1 MASVP
6 LPTNAKEKRASPFED
21 KIYELVAESLSGD
34 ASSYQSGQMKLSLR
48 TENVDPVFFVNRH
61 RQEISSAAVVVGSG
75 ITLTAGAVLSGRA
88 LMLKIKPASRRN
100 LVSEGN
106 ETSNG
111 SMESWSKDHELPQLE
126 RKDLTASYSSR
137 LTDAKDSGETAQL
150 RAGSQLSLGYA
161 SAVEQVLV
169 AASHNNSEWLPMAAQ
184 LQEEEML
191 LAAKVARQEETT
203 RAQAAQMSEEVM
215 RETTF
220 RADATQRSTADDL
233 ERQQEHIEAAQQT
246 EAARQ
251 QAEAALQA
259 EAAPRQ
265 VETAQLAEAALQME
279 AAWQREEAKR
289 QQAEAVAE
297 AEAARREE
305 AARRQAQAAQLAEAA
320 LQAEAARQREEAK
333 RRQAEA
339 EAEAEAAREAG
350 DAHGGAARASGATWM
365 DSERSDSER
374 LGSIWTDSERLRVTR
389 SDVRRLVN
397 ASEPPVCILRCFR
410 FCFFTTV

>member
-1 MASVP
+1 MIIAAKRVMASIRCLGRLVFVACCACIANSFDHHSSIRLLSNDRSSIIRHKASVRKESSLIGNDSRFRGKALLCSAHSSLLSGIKRITITLAAICMASVP

-169 AASHNNSEWLPMAAQ
+169 AASHNNSEWLPMA
-184 LQEEEML
+184 
-191 LAAKVARQEETT
+191 
-203 RAQAAQMSEEVM
+203 
-215 RETTF
+215 
-220 RADATQRSTADDL
+220 
-233 ERQQEHIEAAQQT
+233 
-246 EAARQ
+246 
-251 QAEAALQA
+251 
-259 EAAPRQ
+259 
-265 VETAQLAEAALQME
+265 
-279 AAWQREEAKR
+279 
-289 QQAEAVAE
+289 
-297 AEAARREE
+297 
-305 AARRQAQAAQLAEAA
+305 
-320 LQAEAARQREEAK
+320 
-333 RRQAEA
+333 
-339 EAEAEAAREAG
+339 
-350 DAHGGAARASGATWM
+350 
-365 DSERSDSER
+365 DSSPSVPHS
-374 LGSIWTDSERLRVTR
+374 LFSLTI
-389 SDVRRLVN
+389 
-397 ASEPPVCILRCFR
+397 
-410 FCFFTTV
+410 